1 MVLATVVV
9 RAQNKTTQYRSL
21 YQSKQ
26 GLTQAEIKNLSN
38 LTVVFLPGILSQSA
52 IEGSGQIVNL
62 SYFTGD
68 YFRDYMDLL
77 KDHNVKFERII
88 VESEDSV
95 SKNSKYIKSKLDK
108 IKGPLLVISHSKGGL
123 EFLDVLINNP
133 KIAERLVGWVSMQ
146 SPYHGSVLA
155 DYFIQSTIKRTV
167 MGWLF
172 FMLGGDVSGMES
184 VGTKVRSDYMQ
195 VNAAKIEAALENI
208 NLLQF
213 ITFINEQEGRETS
226 LEISRDFIYKRVGR
240 NDGMV
245 DLKSS
250 LLKPYRHVVINDVD
264 HLTTVLDQKNMNFL
278 KGENESWKFDRKQHF
293 RAVIQLI
300 LESKF

>member
-1 MVLATVVV
+1 M
-9 RAQNKTTQYRSL
+9 
-21 YQSKQ
+21 
-26 GLTQAEIKNLSN
+26 
-38 LTVVFLPGILSQSA
+38 
-52 IEGSGQIVNL
+52 NL

-77 KDHNVKFERII
+77 KEHKVKFKRIV
-88 VESEDSV
+88 VESEDPV
-95 SKNSKYIKSKLDK
+95 SKNSKFIKNEIDK
-108 IKGPLLVISHSKGGL
+108 INGPILVVSHSKGGL

-133 KIAERLVGWVSMQ
+133 QVSKRVIGWVSMQ

-155 DYFIQSTIKRTV
+155 DYFIQSSFKKTV

-172 FMLGGDVSGMES
+172 ALLGGDVSGMES
-184 VGTKVRSDYMQ
+184 VGTKIRSDYMQ
-195 VNAAKIEAALENI
+195 ANAAKIEAALENI

-226 LEISRDFIYKRVGR
+226 LEISRNFIFERVGR

-245 DLKSS
+245 DLRSS
-250 LLKPYRHVVINDVD
+250 LLKPYRHVIINDVD
-264 HLTTVLDQKNMNFL
+264 HLTTVLDQKNMDFL
-278 KGENESWKFDRKQHF
+278 KGENESWRFDRKQHF
-293 RAVIQLI
+293 RAILQLI